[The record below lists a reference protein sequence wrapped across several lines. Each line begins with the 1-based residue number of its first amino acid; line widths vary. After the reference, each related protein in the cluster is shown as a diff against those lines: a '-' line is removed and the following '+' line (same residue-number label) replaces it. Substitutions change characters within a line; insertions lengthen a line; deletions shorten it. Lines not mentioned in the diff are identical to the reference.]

1 MLELEQWIPGIDRE
15 WLWMVQVFIVVLITV
30 FANFFV
36 KRFLARMLLK
46 LTRSKTRWDD
56 IVVSAMSRPLGWIV
70 WLAGLDI
77 AADIIHAETSTP
89 IFAVSDSI
97 RDIGVLLCITW
108 FVLAFIRG
116 AEREITQSS
125 DEIDQHTAEAISK
138 LVRLAV
144 IITSALVIL
153 QTLGF
158 SISGVLAMGGVG
170 GIAVGFAA
178 KDLLANFFGGLIVYL
193 DRPFSIGEWIRSPD
207 RAIEGTVEKIG
218 WRVTVIRNFQSQPMY
233 VPNSV
238 FTNIVVENPSRMANR
253 RIYETIGLR
262 YKDISSMDKIV
273 DDVKAM
279 LAAHEAIETGQTMI
293 VNFNAFA
300 DSSVDFFVYAFTKT
314 TKWVEFHSIK
324 QTIMLKIAEIV
335 ESHQAEIA
343 FPTSTLHL
351 ADTIKLENTNPT

>member
-1 MLELEQWIPGIDRE
+1 MLELEKWLPGLDRE
-15 WLWMVQVFIVVLITV
+15 WLWAVQVFIVVLITV
-30 FANFFV
+30 FTNFFV

-46 LTRSKTRWDD
+46 LSNTSTRWDD
-56 IVVSAMSRPLGWIV
+56 ILVDAMSRPLGWIV
-70 WLAGLDI
+70 WLVGLDI
-77 AADIIHAETSTP
+77 AADIILAETAAP
-89 IFAVSDSI
+89 IFSASDSV

-108 FVLAFIRG
+108 FFLAFIRG
-116 AEREITQSS
+116 AEQEITRNS
-125 DEIDQHTAEAISK
+125 DDIDAHTAEAISK

-178 KDLLANFFGGLIVYL
+178 KDLLANFFGGLIIYL
-193 DRPFSIGEWIRSPD
+193 DRPFSIGDWIRSPD
-207 RAIEGTVEKIG
+207 RTIEGTVEKIG
-218 WRVTVIRNFQSQPMY
+218 WRVTMIRNFQSQPMY

-238 FTNIVVENPSRMANR
+238 FTSIVVENPSRMNNR

-262 YKDISSMDKIV
+262 YKDIDSLDKIV
-273 DDVKAM
+273 VDVKAM
-279 LAAHEAIETGQTMI
+279 LQMHEAIETGQTMI
-293 VNFNAFA
+293 VNFNAFS

-314 TKWVEFHSIK
+314 TKWVEFHGVK
-324 QTIMLKIAEIV
+324 QEIMLKIAEIIGN
-335 ESHQAEIA
+335 HQAEIA

-351 ADTIKLENTNPT
+351 ANPIKLENH

>member
-1 MLELEQWIPGIDRE
+1 MELEKWIPFLDRE
-15 WLWMVQVFIVVLITV
+15 WVWSVQVFVVVLITV
-30 FANFFV
+30 FANFFI
-36 KRFLARMLLK
+36 KRFLARMLHK
-46 LTRSKTRWDD
+46 LTRTRTGWDD
-56 IVVSAMSRPLGWIV
+56 IVVKAISRPLGWIV
-70 WLAGLDI
+70 WIVGLDF
-77 AADIIHAETSTP
+77 AANIIYVETGTA
-89 IFAVSDSI
+89 IFAVSNSI

-108 FVLAFIRG
+108 FILAFIRG
-116 AEREITQSS
+116 AEQEITKSS
-125 DEIDQHTAEAISK
+125 DEIDLHTAEAISK

-144 IITSALVIL
+144 IVTAALVIL

-178 KDLLANFFGGLIVYL
+178 KDLLANFFGGLIIYL
-193 DRPFSIGEWIRSPD
+193 DRPFSIGDWVRSPD

-262 YKDISSMDKIV
+262 YNDIDSMDKIV
-273 DDVKAM
+273 SDVTSM
-279 LAAHEAIETGQTMI
+279 LKAHEAIETGQTMI
-293 VNFNAFA
+293 VNFNTFS

-324 QTIMLKIAEIV
+324 QEIMLKIAEIV

-343 FPTSTLHL
+343 FPTSTLHI
-351 ADTIKLENTNPT
+351 ADPIKLEST